1 VVEGQAM
8 LVIDGADVASESD
21 FHSLLAGHPKVPGF
35 YGRNLD
41 ALWDTITGLIERPF
55 SIIWFNTD
63 QSRARMGPGFDRI
76 VAILNEAEQRDA
88 SEPWPHDQKFRIHLL
103 TGPLQLPSELSI

>member
-1 VVEGQAM
+1 M
-8 LVIDGADVASESD
+8 LVIDGADVANEVD

-41 ALWDTITGLIERPF
+41 ALWDAITGLIERPF
-55 SIIWFNTD
+55 SIVWFNTD
-63 QSRARMGPGFDRI
+63 QSRERMGAGFDRI
-76 VAILNEAEQRDA
+76 VDVLKEAEQRDA
-88 SEPWPHDQKFRIHLL
+88 AELWPDHQKFRIHLL